1 MKKSLVALAALAAT
15 ASFAQSTVTIS
26 GIMDAGYVSS
36 TQPGNQ
42 TYAFIGQ
49 SGARTTTF
57 KFNGSE
63 DLGGGQAAIFQF
75 EVQPSLI
82 GGNGNT
88 LAFTNP
94 NTATV
99 PVANGLAQG
108 TGNTANAQPGLV
120 GKGMSFVGFQDA
132 QFGTVRAGT
141 INSGLFETYA
151 AVSVMGTGIGT
162 AYGTQGVG
170 GGVIPDITRYESAIK
185 YDTPV
190 IAGFSGN
197 VMRGTGND
205 SQFGTIGTSGAAN
218 SITPR
223 RPTVTDYSVG
233 YANGPLSAKY
243 GVTKSVGA
251 TGDVSS
257 AANVTTNTKL
267 LGVAYDAGVAKV
279 TYGTGSRTSDYAA
292 SPADIKI
299 NVMGVVVPFMGT
311 YRFLAQSSY
320 YKVNTVST
328 AVNSGDKN
336 KVTGWGVEKDL
347 SKRTYAYLRAENA
360 DFAANAASGYVV
372 NGAALT
378 GTAWGANNSTRK
390 ITMVG
395 VSHQF

>member
-26 GIMDAGYVSS
+26 GIMDAGYMAT

-42 TYAFIGQ
+42 TYSLIGQ

-88 LAFTNP
+88 LGFTTP
-94 NTATV
+94 ANTASLA
-99 PVANGLAQG
+99 ANGAQQY
-108 TGNTANAQPGLV
+108 TGNAANAQPGLV

-162 AYGTQGVG
+162 GYGTQGVG
-170 GGVIPDITRYESAIK
+170 GGVIPDITRYESSIK

-205 SQFGTIGTSGAAN
+205 SAFGTTSSTTTV
-218 SITPR
+218 SIVPR
-223 RPTVTDYSVG
+223 RATVTD
-233 YANGPLSAKY
+233 
-243 GVTKSVGA
+243 
-251 TGDVSS
+251 
-257 AANVTTNTKL
+257 
-267 LGVAYDAGVAKV
+267 
-279 TYGTGSRTSDYAA
+279 
-292 SPADIKI
+292 
-299 NVMGVVVPFMGT
+299 
-311 YRFLAQSSY
+311 
-320 YKVNTVST
+320 
-328 AVNSGDKN
+328 
-336 KVTGWGVEKDL
+336 
-347 SKRTYAYLRAENA
+347 
-360 DFAANAASGYVV
+360 
-372 NGAALT
+372 
-378 GTAWGANNSTRK
+378 
-390 ITMVG
+390 
-395 VSHQF
+395 

>member
-26 GIMDAGYVSS
+26 GIMDAGYMST

-42 TYAFIGQ
+42 TYALIGQ

-88 LAFTNP
+88 LSFVNP

-162 AYGTQGVG
+162 GYGSQTAV

-205 SQFGTIGTSGAAN
+205 SQFGTVGTSGAAN
-218 SITPR
+218 AITPR

-328 AVNSGDKN
+328 SVNSGDKN

-378 GTAWGANNSTRK
+378 GVAWGANNSTRK